1 MKMNAYFSDIT
12 VTNIIQ
18 SFTQKMAVKT
28 SCDGYETKLR
38 HGHPMYNSA
47 TVKMDT
53 LLRQLI

>member
-1 MKMNAYFSDIT
+1 MKMNAYFSDTT

-47 TVKMDT
+47 NW
-53 LLRQLI
+53 RS